1 MEVHDWCIN
10 ILLQFSSARLYDES
24 IDVDA
29 EEVESP
35 TSNSIKDRDLD
46 NFQDKQIDYD
56 GYDKVCK
63 LVAWQIATWY
73 RAAHFFNVFY
83 TKHLFLALLM

>member
-1 MEVHDWCIN
+1 
-10 ILLQFSSARLYDES
+10 LLQFSSARLYDES

-63 LVAWQIATWY
+63 LVA
-73 RAAHFFNVFY
+73 
-83 TKHLFLALLM
+83 